1 MSTDL
6 AVAVRDVLDVDAEQ
20 YQAEAEADAE
30 VVKSALREGVFDNH
44 QSIVGLEYEFYAV
57 ADGRWASD
65 DNPYTLM
72 RVPRRLLELIGFE
85 KELGLHNAEMTV
97 SPQPFSAHGLEAQEG
112 EVRARLEAAL
122 DCTAAEGVRLV
133 SDGLWT
139 IPPAGETAREY
150 LADSVDSN
158 GIDIGTNM
166 TDAVRY
172 HAMANGQG
180 MPEEFSIEVPHV
192 SLSARTVMPESL
204 ITSMQPHYQM
214 SHAADLPTYFNYAVR
229 VAGPL
234 LALAVNSPFFPPDLY
249 DDAPPEEILSESFRE
264 GRIAVFESV
273 LNTDD
278 AKKVRFPQDLDSIE
292 QAVDRVAAD
301 PTVVPMPAQDGDDR
315 FDDQFSTLRLKH
327 GTYWR
332 WVRPVFGGATRSEAN
347 ARVEFRPLPAQPTV
361 RDTVAFGAAFAGL
374 MESLPQRR
382 HPVINQDWEVAES
395 NFYGAMRNGF
405 DAPLRWITNDG
416 QVTGD
421 RAEIYE
427 DLLAHAVDGLKSAGC
442 STAEAEHYVA
452 PLRER
457 VATGRT
463 PAAWKRRAV
472 RERLADGDDL
482 STAIVEMQRTYI
494 DKQTETLIEGSF
506 ADW

>member
-1 MSTDL
+1 
-6 AVAVRDVLDVDAEQ
+6 
-20 YQAEAEADAE
+20 
-30 VVKSALREGVFDNH
+30 
-44 QSIVGLEYEFYAV
+44 
-57 ADGRWASD
+57 
-65 DNPYTLM
+65 
-72 RVPRRLLELIGFE
+72 
-85 KELGLHNAEMTV
+85 
-97 SPQPFSAHGLEAQEG
+97 
-112 EVRARLEAAL
+112 
-122 DCTAAEGVRLV
+122 
-133 SDGLWT
+133 
-139 IPPAGETAREY
+139 
-150 LADSVDSN
+150 
-158 GIDIGTNM
+158 
-166 TDAVRY
+166 
-172 HAMANGQG
+172 

-249 DDAPPEEILSESFRE
+249 DDAPPEEILSESFHE
-264 GRIAVFESV
+264 SRIAVFESV

-382 HPVINQDWEVAES
+382 HPVIDQDWEVAES

-416 QVTGD
+416 QVTVD

-494 DKQTETLIEGSF
+494 DKQTQTLIEGSF